1 MANLMD
7 YLDWRGDL
15 QISER
20 GFNEVDN
27 LLLAELCYLDF
38 GGIVAYTVLARFIL
52 QFNAFGKAAD
62 KTELTEA

>member
-1 MANLMD
+1 MFQWDIN
-7 YLDWRGDL
+7 
-15 QISER
+15 QIEMHTFHQQVGS
-20 GFNEVDN
+20 NQN
-27 LLLAELCYLDF
+27 LLFGRIGEY

>member
-1 MANLMD
+1 MHTFHQQVGSN
-7 YLDWRGDL
+7 
-15 QISER
+15 Q
-20 GFNEVDN
+20 N
-27 LLLAELCYLDF
+27 LLFGRIGEY